1 MNTTHL
7 SLFFYD
13 NPDPKIF
20 FIQDVSVYNP
30 DLPVAHPYIS
40 ITPPNFS
47 TSYLLEYPVHS
58 LIPVNSNA
66 FGWTNT
72 MDYNSLSVL
81 QDGHYKIEQSVE
93 PNCAIKRKYNYFRI
107 TSLKSS
113 LMNQVAEL
121 FELNKSC
128 YDCSNNEQDY
138 KQLFFNIQWL
148 EQAKFM
154 AEQCGKI
161 EEAKAIYNKVKD
173 DCSTPSC

>member
-1 MNTTHL
+1 
-7 SLFFYD
+7 
-13 NPDPKIF
+13 
-20 FIQDVSVYNP
+20 
-30 DLPVAHPYIS
+30 
-40 ITPPNFS
+40 
-47 TSYLLEYPVHS
+47 
-58 LIPVNSNA
+58 
-66 FGWTNT
+66 